1 VYHAPVQKRLLLL
14 TSLGL
19 GAVVHGL
26 ATRKA
31 RALQAGHDPIPY
43 ELLREE
49 PPGDD
54 QILTRPDGTR
64 IRVRTAGS
72 GPTVVLAHG
81 YGVTLLEWNLIWTQL
96 LELGCRCVAFDLRG
110 HGRSTIGVDGLGSVQ
125 MAGDYAAVLTE
136 LDIQDAVLVGHS
148 TGGFLAIKAMLEH
161 PEIAERLRGFVAFA
175 STAGDIL
182 RGSQQNRLQLPLI
195 RLGVMEWI
203 SRSPVYGWM
212 FGASLCGDSPSPAMI
227 RAFNEVFAAQHHRG
241 LVPIIRALADESYYD
256 RLSEIVV
263 PTVVV
268 CGERD
273 QSTPRWH
280 SEQLGVRIPEARNVW
295 VEGKGHLLNWE
306 APESLVAAVR
316 SLLPNSN

>member
-1 VYHAPVQKRLLLL
+1 MYHAPVHKRLLLL
-14 TSLGL
+14 TSVGL
-19 GAVVHGL
+19 GAIVHGF

-31 RALQAGHDPIPY
+31 RELQAGHDPVSY
-43 ELLREE
+43 DLLREE
-49 PPGDD
+49 PPGED
-54 QILTRPDGTR
+54 QIITRPDGTR

-96 LELGCRCVAFDLRG
+96 LEIGCRCVAFDLRG
-110 HGRSTIGVDGLGSVQ
+110 HGRSTIGADGIGSTQ
-125 MAGDYAAVLTE
+125 MAGDYEAVLTE

-182 RGSQQNRLQLPLI
+182 RGSPQNRLQLPMI
-195 RLGVMEWI
+195 QFGIMEWI
-203 SRSPVYGWM
+203 SRSPTYSWM

-241 LVPIIRALADESYYD
+241 MTSLIRALADESYYD
-256 RLSEIVV
+256 RLSEIMV

-268 CGERD
+268 CGDRD

-316 SLLPNSN
+316 SLLHN

>member
-1 VYHAPVQKRLLLL
+1 MYHAPVNKRLLLL
-14 TSLGL
+14 TSVGL
-19 GAVVHGL
+19 GAIIHGF

-31 RALQAGHDPIPY
+31 RALQAGPNPIAY
-43 ELLREE
+43 DLLREE
-49 PPGDD
+49 PAGEDRVV
-54 QILTRPDGTR
+54 TRPDGTR
-64 IRVRTAGS
+64 IHVRTAGS

-110 HGRSTIGVDGLGSVQ
+110 HGRSTIGVDGIGSAQ
-125 MAGDYAAVLTE
+125 MASDYEAVLTE

-161 PEIAERLRGFVAFA
+161 PEICERLRGFVAFA

-182 RGSQQNRLQLPLI
+182 RGSPQNRLQLPMI
-195 RLGVMEWI
+195 QLGVMEWVA
-203 SRSPVYGWM
+203 RSPTYSWM
-212 FGASLCGDSPSPAMI
+212 FGASLCGDAPSPALI
-227 RAFNEVFAAQHHRG
+227 QAFNEVFGRQHHRA
-241 LVPIIRALADESYYD
+241 LVPLIRALADESYYD

-273 QSTPRWH
+273 RSTPRWH
-280 SEQLGVRIPEARNVW
+280 SEQLGIRIPEARNVW
-295 VEGKGHLLNWE
+295 VEGKGHMLNWE

-316 SLLPNSN
+316 SLLAN

>member
-1 VYHAPVQKRLLLL
+1 MYHAPVHKRFLLLA
-14 TSLGL
+14 SVGL
-19 GAVVHGL
+19 GAVIHGL

-31 RALQAGHDPIPY
+31 RELQSRPDPIPY
-43 ELLREE
+43 DLLREE
-49 PPGDD
+49 PPGED
-54 QILTRPDGTR
+54 QYISRPDGTR

-81 YGVTLLEWNLIWTQL
+81 YGVNLLEWNLIWTQL
-96 LELGCRCVAFDLRG
+96 LELGCHCVAFDLRG
-110 HGRSTIGVDGLGSVQ
+110 HGRSTIGVDGIGSTQ
-125 MAGDYAAVLTE
+125 MAGDYHAVLTE

-161 PEIAERLRGFVAFA
+161 PDLCERLRGFVAFA

-182 RGSQQNRLQLPLI
+182 KGSPQNRLQLPLI
-195 RLGVMEWI
+195 QLGVMEWV
-203 SRSPVYGWM
+203 SRSPTYSWM
-212 FGASLCGDSPSPAMI
+212 FGASLCGDDPSPAVI
-227 RAFNEVFAAQHHRG
+227 QAFNEMFACQHHRA
-241 LVPIIRALADESYYD
+241 LVPLVRALSNESYYD

-268 CGERD
+268 CGDRD

-280 SEQLGVRIPEARNVW
+280 SEQLGVRIPEASNVW

-316 SLLPNSN
+316 SMLAN